1 MILHLM
7 NQIYKLIVIFQF
19 CDLTMKDQKWK
30 KKEKRNNKETTMNSV
45 KNLLK
50 IGEGHLKLNTDNYF
64 QYSKSY

>member
-1 MILHLM
+1 
-7 NQIYKLIVIFQF
+7 
-19 CDLTMKDQKWK
+19 
-30 KKEKRNNKETTMNSV
+30 MNSV